1 MLLEQKER
9 TAKKLDA
16 PGDPQLEL
24 EFNDDEKRQRDLER
38 RAWKRFLE
46 RVDADIA
53 AEPGRILDFYAVAAH
68 RIEPVGIAYL
78 WPVTG

>member
-1 MLLEQKER
+1 VLVEQKER
-9 TAKKLDA
+9 TTKKLDA
-16 PGDPQLEL
+16 SVDPQLEL
-24 EFNDDEKRQRDLER
+24 GFNDDEKRQRDLER
-38 RAWKRFLE
+38 RAWKLFLQ

-53 AEPGRILDFYAVAAH
+53 AEPGRILDFYDVAAH